1 MASINQK
8 KWEELDITRDE
19 IESIGKALKQKEF
32 RDLLVEYV
40 EEIND
45 PENRKLYEKE
55 ITELE
60 KQRGVE
66 VTFIHPS
73 PGYVIKTSVNGEKK
87 AFINICKNDK
97 IGKPSSAPA
106 KNSQIPGLQ
115 WSIPYCQAPPRED
128 IDKSKNRCLVYD
140 VIFHSDTLHL
150 ASRNGRFKNLVN
162 DTALSAVEDSF
173 KIQLDK
179 KNLKFPKMHYKGMK
193 QPVVIRKKL
202 QSYKVVEEDIIEIP
216 SYPYPP
222 IAEENENKVHTV
234 QESEKPKENEI
245 VYTTPKYVIKYRDNI
260 DIQDY
265 TTGKMSKIN
274 AAIPKE
280 LVVEVDLPLLK
291 TTNDVALD
299 VTGKSLSLLSEKSS
313 KYKLFLNLPYCV
325 NKDNGSAKFDKS
337 QRKLIVTL
345 PVKYKNYSAVEE
357 DSGVESDLGVGR
369 GNGTSSGD
377 EEGTNEKLPLVSEIT
392 DNKICDDNSYRTK
405 TSEAVMF
412 LNPSVYYSVPSF
424 VCNTTDD
431 VIAFVMHVQNV
442 DPSSVFHSMHKDN
455 SGFQVRF
462 TSVGTGFFPM
472 NYAFCVKFP
481 NNVNIRESVN
491 IEVWDN
497 NVIAQLKLTSCDT
510 ELLTEYFVGAGEND
524 LKAYTFPEP
533 VSIIKTALLPKTNS
547 EVEDTG
553 NVQVQILESSVE
565 KLSLNIEKDKTVL
578 CEKDEKKEDNVIQSG
593 ESQGLPSI
601 NDTVNMGP
609 SDNDRGNED
618 TKHVI
623 KFSSRPTEANG
634 YSSSFDEGTPS
645 PTSPAPPT
653 KFLSPKTRTYSE
665 STTAETRHLGF
676 RGILKVGRSL
686 SESSVDDY
694 LSWSVEKDSTSVKK
708 TVRFSDVICK
718 KTFRSNSSILGQ
730 RKKNQRKMKNKKRA
744 QQRRTSESG
753 GESEGEVE
761 ASKEV
766 GGNLNRNYEE
776 FDNGYSEESDL
787 SEVSEI
793 SDVSESD
800 DGEQQ
805 KYSTIKSEMS
815 KSKQKQH
822 KRGGKKNARK
832 EAAAAKF
839 KVYNDVVSD

>member
-1 MASINQK
+1 MASINHK

-19 IESIGKALKQKEF
+19 LESIGKALKQKEF

-97 IGKPSSAPA
+97 VGKPSSAPA
-106 KNSQIPGLQ
+106 KNSEIPGLQ

-128 IDKSKNRCLVYD
+128 IDKNKNRCLVYD

-150 ASRNGRFKNLVN
+150 ANRNGRFKILVN

-193 QPVVIRKKL
+193 QPVVIRKKI
-202 QSYKVVEEDIIEIP
+202 QSYIVVDEDIIEIP
-216 SYPYPP
+216 NYPYPP
-222 IAEENENKVHTV
+222 IAEESEKKVCTV
-234 QESEKPKENEI
+234 QEPEKPKENET
-245 VYTTPKYVIKYRDNI
+245 VYSTPKYVMKYRDNV

-274 AAIPKE
+274 ASIPKE

-299 VTGKSLSLLSEKSS
+299 VTERNLSLLSEKPS

-325 NKDNGSAKFDKS
+325 NKDDGSAKFDKS
-337 QRKLIVTL
+337 LRKLIVTL

-357 DSGVESDLGVGR
+357 DSGVESDLGIGR

-377 EEGTNEKLPLVSEIT
+377 EEGTNEKMPLVSEISEIIN
-392 DNKICDDNSYRTK
+392 NKICDDNSYRTK
-405 TSEAVMF
+405 NSEAVMF
-412 LNPSVYYSVPSF
+412 LNPDVHYSVPSF

-431 VIAFVMHVQNV
+431 VIAFVMHVRNV
-442 DPSSVFHSMHKDN
+442 DPSSVFHSMHKD
-455 SGFQVRF
+455 SIHACFQVRF
-462 TSVGTGFFPM
+462 TSVGSGFFPM
-472 NYAFCVKFP
+472 NYAFCVKLP
-481 NNVNIRESVN
+481 NKVNISESVN
-491 IEVWDN
+491 VEVWDN

-510 ELLTEYFVGAGEND
+510 EVLTEYFVGTGEHD

-533 VSIIKTALLPKTNS
+533 VSIIKTALLSKTNS
-547 EVEDTG
+547 EVAITG
-553 NVQVQILESSVE
+553 NVEVQILERSDE

-578 CEKDEKKEDNVIQSG
+578 CEEDEKEQYNVIQSE
-593 ESQGLPSI
+593 ESQGLPGI
-601 NDTVNMGP
+601 TDTVNLGP
-609 SDNDRGNED
+609 SDNDKRNED
-618 TKHVI
+618 TKRVI
-623 KFSSRPTEANG
+623 RFSSRPTETNG

-645 PTSPAPPT
+645 PT
-653 KFLSPKTRTYSE
+653 KFLPPKTRTCSE
-665 STTAETRHLGF
+665 STTAETRHLRF

-694 LSWSVEKDSTSVKK
+694 LSWSVEKDSTSMKK

-730 RKKNQRKMKNKKRA
+730 RKKNQRKIKNKKRA

-761 ASKEV
+761 TSKEV
-766 GGNLNRNYEE
+766 GGNLNRNHEE
-776 FDNGYSEESDL
+776 FYNGYSEESDL

-805 KYSTIKSEMS
+805 KYGTIKNEMS
-815 KSKQKQH
+815 KSKHKQH

-839 KVYNDVVSD
+839 KVYCDVLSD